1 MNVYTAGIK
10 IQLNTPLSNV
20 CLPNCLRKMFWTG
33 LTKLISANNS
43 EIQLHHLIY
52 APHYIYLSKLNSLA
66 ISIQDFISKLL
77 IKYDLE
83 NFPL

>member
-33 LTKLISANNS
+33 LTKLMSAKFLL
-43 EIQLHHLIY
+43 QQRRPCFALLQ
-52 APHYIYLSKLNSLA
+52 AP
-66 ISIQDFISKLL
+66 
-77 IKYDLE
+77 
-83 NFPL
+83 